1 MNAGGRATKQLRP
14 PAFMPSISPKV
25 IVGVLVA
32 KQEVLQSFGLDEL
45 QIHFATESQNHD
57 KEGQQPSMIRDL
69 RNE

>member
-1 MNAGGRATKQLRP
+1 
-14 PAFMPSISPKV
+14 MPSISPKV

-45 QIHFATESQNHD
+45 QIHFAAENQNHD
-57 KEGQQPSMIRDL
+57 KKGQQPSMIRDL